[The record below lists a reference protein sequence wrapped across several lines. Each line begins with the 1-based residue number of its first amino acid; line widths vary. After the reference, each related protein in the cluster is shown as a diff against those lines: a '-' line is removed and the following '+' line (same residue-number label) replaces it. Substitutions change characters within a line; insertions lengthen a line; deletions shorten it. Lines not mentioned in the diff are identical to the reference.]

1 MNKGLLT
8 KTLRKKLGCK
18 KQAKTARTLEKKIK
32 SSLSRQAQKLADEL
46 QGVERQL
53 VSLPDRDS
61 EHWLWLADIRRAGHL
76 MEQVLEVLEAAKTS
90 SESLGTGAPAVNG
103 NGTSGG
109 GLFDQGAPPSSD
121 SLPLLFPTP

>member
-8 KTLRKKLGCK
+8 KTLRKRLGRK

-46 QGVERQL
+46 HGVEQQL
-53 VSLPDRDS
+53 VALPDRDS

-76 MEQVLEVLEAAKTS
+76 MEQVLEVLEEAKTS
-90 SESLGTGAPAVNG
+90 SETIGAGDSALNG
-103 NGTSGG
+103 NGALGG
-109 GLFDQGAPPSSD
+109 GLFPDQDAPSSG
-121 SLPLLFPTP
+121 SLPLLFPNP

>member
-1 MNKGLLT
+1 MHKGLLT

-32 SSLSRQAQKLADEL
+32 SSLSRQAQKLAEEL
-46 QGVERQL
+46 QSVEKQL

-76 MEQVLEVLEAAKTS
+76 MEQVMEVLEEAKTS
-90 SESLGTGAPAVNG
+90 SETLGAGDTPRNG
-103 NGTSGG
+103 NGASGG
-109 GLFDQGAPPSSD
+109 GLFADHNTPSSD
-121 SLPLLFPTP
+121 NLPLLFPTP